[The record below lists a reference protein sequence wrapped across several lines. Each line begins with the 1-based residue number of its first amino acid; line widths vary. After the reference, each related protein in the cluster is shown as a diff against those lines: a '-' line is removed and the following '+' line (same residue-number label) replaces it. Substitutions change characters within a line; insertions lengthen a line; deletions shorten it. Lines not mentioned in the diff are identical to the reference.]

1 MNVIA
6 YEEVDDS
13 AILSSAADGE
23 WIQSDSIVVLSD
35 WA

>member
-1 MNVIA
+1 MDEIS
-6 YEEVDDS
+6 YEESNDTATLTSD
-13 AILSSAADGE
+13 IDGE